1 MFKTTL
7 KKFTISFFILL
18 FSILSVSNCFG
29 KYAAIRFMYDRNL
42 DFKYESSVK
51 GQTVLRTIV
60 MWVTSWIYLIA
71 GILDVFVF
79 NVIEFWSDKNP
90 IGFNEYNKQ
99 GRYVKTFTNKNE
111 SLTLIYSEF
120 GHKLNIR
127 LSNGSETKELIAI
140 KSEPGKFFSEINGE
154 LVEMQI
160 SSKQIGESLILQ
172 TAKKGKLDSS
182 TVVKVK
188 DINDLENK
196 LISRF

>member
-7 KKFTISFFILL
+7 KKFSISFFIFF
-18 FSILSVSNCFG
+18 FSLLSVSNCFG
-29 KYAAIRFMYDRNL
+29 KYAAVRFMYDRNL
-42 DFKYESSVK
+42 DFKYDSSVK

-99 GRYVKTFTNKNE
+99 GRFVKTFTHKNE

-127 LSNGSETKELIAI
+127 LSNGSETKELVAL
-140 KSEPGKFFSEINGE
+140 KSEPGKFFTEVNGE
-154 LVEMQI
+154 LEEMQI
-160 SSKQIGESLILQ
+160 SSKQIGESLLLQ
-172 TAKKGKLDSS
+172 TAKRGKLDSS

-188 DINDLENK
+188 DLNELEAKITNR
-196 LISRF
+196 L